1 MEYQDWIEQEA
12 EEQRREEH
20 GERVERFLPQ
30 EGRLMT
36 PEKKKEIDALSICAL
51 LEAQL
56 FAPIGDE
63 RFQGEEGPYRMK
75 RLAEL
80 RSADNAAYVQ
90 ASKSLTR

>member
-1 MEYQDWIEQEA
+1 
-12 EEQRREEH
+12 
-20 GERVERFLPQ
+20 
-30 EGRLMT
+30 MT
-36 PEKKKEIDALSICAL
+36 PEKQQEIDALSMYDL

-63 RFQGEEGPYRMK
+63 RFQGEEGRYRMQ
-75 RLAEL
+75 RLAKL